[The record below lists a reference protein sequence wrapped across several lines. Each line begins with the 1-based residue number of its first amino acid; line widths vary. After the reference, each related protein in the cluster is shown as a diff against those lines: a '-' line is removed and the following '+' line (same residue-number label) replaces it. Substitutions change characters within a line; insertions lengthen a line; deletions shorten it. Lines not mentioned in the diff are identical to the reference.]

1 MANPKP
7 VYTLTRW
14 KVLSNEEASELIDT
28 GRMQRQVAVPMGAHS
43 LTNKQVYDMQQGQPI
58 FVVCKGKYLML
69 AWQNEKIV
77 AYEVEE
83 RKPEPSKSVADKVRS
98 FFRGMFGA
106 VAIVLTLSSCENLV
120 TRNFGGSQTIELEKG
135 QRLVEITFKESDLWI
150 LTEPMDSDYV
160 PKTKTFY
167 EDSNLGVMEGKIT
180 IIESR

>member
-7 VYTLTRW
+7 VHTLTRW

-28 GRMQRQVAVPMGAHS
+28 GRMQRQVSVPMGAHS

-83 RKPEPSKSVADKVRS
+83 RKPEPTKSVAKKVRE
-98 FFRGMFGA
+98 FFK
-106 VAIVLTLSSCENLV
+106 TLFTN
-120 TRNFGGSQTIELEKG
+120 
-135 QRLVEITFKESDLWI
+135 
-150 LTEPMDSDYV
+150 
-160 PKTKTFY
+160 
-167 EDSNLGVMEGKIT
+167 
-180 IIESR
+180 

>member
-43 LTNKQVYDMQQGQPI
+43 LTNKQLYDMQQGQPL
-58 FVVCKGKYLML
+58 FVVSKGQYLML

-83 RKPEPSKSVADKVRS
+83 RKTEPAKSVFDKVRS
-98 FFRGMFGA
+98 FFRGMFA
-106 VAIVLTLSSCENLV
+106 VM
-120 TRNFGGSQTIELEKG
+120 Q
-135 QRLVEITFKESDLWI
+135 
-150 LTEPMDSDYV
+150 M
-160 PKTKTFY
+160 
-167 EDSNLGVMEGKIT
+167 
-180 IIESR
+180 

>member
-43 LTNKQVYDMQQGQPI
+43 LTNKQLYDMQQGQPI

-83 RKPEPSKSVADKVRS
+83 RKPEPPKS
-98 FFRGMFGA
+98 FGVFA
-106 VAIVLTLSSCENLV
+106 VLMMLTSCENLV

-135 QRLVEITFKESDLWI
+135 QRLVEITFKDNDLWI
-150 LTEPMDSDYV
+150 LTEPMDSDYM

-167 EDSNLGVMEGKIT
+167 EDSNLGVMQGKIT
-180 IIESR
+180 IVEQR